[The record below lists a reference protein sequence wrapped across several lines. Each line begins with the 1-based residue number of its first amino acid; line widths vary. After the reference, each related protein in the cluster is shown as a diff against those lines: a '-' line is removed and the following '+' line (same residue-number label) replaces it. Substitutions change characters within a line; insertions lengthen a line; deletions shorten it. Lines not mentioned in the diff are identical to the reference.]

1 MVFVFNTQSF
11 HYHYKQ
17 ACFTTKVYFG
27 KTQQN
32 IQKPIKSYKIPIC
45 HFPIPSFTINS
56 WIPWFPSPHFGKKKN
71 QTFGR
76 SMVGEIEFIDLHR
89 DPYTNKCKVV
99 PKPRFWKRRS
109 FLGWAKNGVGGNFR
123 RFFGRLER
131 FSITELVRFLYEFAM
146 SFLWSLCV
154 FFEGWFCPNLLHL
167 SAFWLHV
174 CSVTVPETNI
184 LATTKSDGCVAMLVS
199 GSENGRSYA

>member
-1 MVFVFNTQSF
+1 MKLLSF
-11 HYHYKQ
+11 CWHP
-17 ACFTTKVYFG
+17 TKA
-27 KTQQN
+27 
-32 IQKPIKSYKIPIC
+32 IKS
-45 HFPIPSFTINS
+45 HLSFPYPSFTAINHEHGS
-56 WIPWFPSPHFGKKKN
+56 LGFPPLILGKKKPITDRTVHGRWN
-71 QTFGR
+71 WIHRLAPWSLYQQVQGR
-76 SMVGEIEFIDLHR
+76 SEASFFIL
-89 DPYTNKCKVV
+89 
-99 PKPRFWKRRS
+99 RRS
-109 FLGWAKNGVGGNFR
+109 FLGWAKDRGGRGNFR
-123 RFFGRLER
+123 GFFCRLER

-167 SAFWLHV
+167 SVFWLHV